1 MLNNATPAESDAA
14 WKSWGVYL
22 QPGIGEAYPE
32 LNTKLLNFFRDKVSE
47 IPWLPA
53 GWYDAVAGIQANFPG
68 SQVRIAPALL
78 VSGGVNKLAPDW
90 LDSDEKRQYWQELNV
105 QSNSIVQKYAAGK
118 AEEGRAE
125 LDQLYANAAFWDRA
139 YNIAVAIRDA
149 PANAVK
155 AAGEVVT
162 GIAWEGLKG
171 FIIPAAIVAVVF
183 ILWTGRDSFAKAAVK
198 KATGG

>member
-1 MLNNATPAESDAA
+1 MLNNASSAESDAA
-14 WKSWGVYL
+14 WKSWGVYI

-32 LNTKLLNFFRDKVSE
+32 LNTKLQNFYRDKVSK
-47 IPWLPA
+47 IPWIPP
-53 GWYDAVAGIQANFPG
+53 GWYDAVSGMQANFPG
-68 SQVRIAPALL
+68 SQVRIAPALMAT
-78 VSGGVNKLAPDW
+78 GAVNKLAPDW
-90 LDSDEKRQYWQELNV
+90 LDSDAKRQYWQELFTEA
-105 QSNSIVQKYAAGK
+105 SSIVQKYAAGK

-125 LDQLYANAAFWDRA
+125 LDRLYANAAFWDRA

-149 PANAVK
+149 PANVVK
-155 AAGEVVT
+155 AAGEVAT

-171 FIIPAAIVAVVF
+171 FIVPAIIIGVVF